1 MAVSMKIQSAKD
13 YKRSLSVLKRP
24 VLWLSLVAAHTY
36 WRSDDSLASIIWLFL
51 RLAASSGV
59 FLLLHVNCLY
69 AYMQMTNC
77 HKLWPCGMLW
87 PLPGTHTDRI
97 LHPTEK
103 VIGWGLPS
111 PQLLYISKTLRAD
124 GIITAAS
131 QVTFLTLDMDSD
143 HFPQA
148 ECYIRSVQNLML
160 FLNTN

>member
-36 WRSDDSLASIIWLFL
+36 WRSNDSLASIIWLFL

-87 PLPGTHTDRI
+87 PLPGTHTDRSAFFTLLRRWLAEAFHLPNCCTSPRLCVQMGSSQ
-97 LHPTEK
+97 LHHR
-103 VIGWGLPS
+103 WSFLPWTW
-111 PQLLYISKTLRAD
+111 TLTTSLRQNA
-124 GIITAAS
+124 TS
-131 QVTFLTLDMDSD
+131 VRSRTS
-143 HFPQA
+143 
-148 ECYIRSVQNLML
+148 CY
-160 FLNTN
+160 F